1 MRKEICVASETGCL
15 RRVLLHRPGAEME
28 HLLPRQLGD
37 MLFEDIPWAAR
48 MAEEHDA
55 FAAALRSCGA
65 EVLYLS
71 DLLRDVLAD
80 NALAAAFADEVL
92 ASEVGREEEEI
103 SRLRALFLA
112 ADAETRAAYAVC
124 GVLPR
129 QVPGRPPRL
138 ADYLEIEPSHLLD
151 PLPNLYFMRDPA
163 AVVGRGVCF
172 PP

>member
-112 ADAETRAAYAVC
+112 ADAETRAAYAFC
-124 GVLPR
+124 R
-129 QVPGRPPRL
+129 ARCRAGRRGWRIIWRLNPAICSTRCPTSTSCATPRL
-138 ADYLEIEPSHLLD
+138 WS
-151 PLPNLYFMRDPA
+151 A
-163 AVVGRGVCF
+163 AAWCF